1 MKGKIEFLKKKY
13 MDLLKQSLEMLREN
27 EKSQNDLANSSTK
40 FEHKKE
46 EEILKLWDLFIIIS
60 NNNLLNLRT

>member
-1 MKGKIEFLKKKY
+1 

-46 EEILKLWDLFIIIS
+46 EEILKL
-60 NNNLLNLRT
+60 